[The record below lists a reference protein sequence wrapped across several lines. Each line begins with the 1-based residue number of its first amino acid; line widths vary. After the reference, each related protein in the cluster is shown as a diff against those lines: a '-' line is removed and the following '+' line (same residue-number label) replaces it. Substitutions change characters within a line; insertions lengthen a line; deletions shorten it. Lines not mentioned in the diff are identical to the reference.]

1 VLSSSQ
7 AFSDPGA
14 VLSGE
19 LRAFGIDAAT
29 QDAVVIFDGS
39 LIRTTGKIVE
49 KRRFEARVHASAI
62 AAGPVSVAL
71 NQAANTVAG
80 EVADWVGK

>member
-1 VLSSSQ
+1 
-7 AFSDPGA
+7 
-14 VLSGE
+14 LSGE

-29 QDAVVIFDGS
+29 QAAVVIFAGS